1 MWYSHTHNGVYLVD
15 LNWQGK
21 KKLYLKGSV
30 FEGLQMKLTKGR
42 LAGEKTD
49 LITEE
54 MLTQRAA

>member
-1 MWYSHTHNGVYLVD
+1 MVD